1 MLKTQAWQ
9 PLNISSSH
17 SLPYGSTIFLDFQA
31 ETIFPSSCLQPTAGP
46 SANSAAP
53 TLTLFRLNAAFLAP
67 FSTQNKPARPRLT
80 WTHSP
85 STGLRVCAHLPL
97 VSSQQCSQSDSFRR
111 LSSTQNPLMAPIP
124 VGVKP
129 TALTGIHVAPS
140 EEPLAVPLTSTSA
153 AFPSLSS
160 LKPHS
165 PSCCSSR
172 TQTFLQPQ
180 GLCIGSPTTQ
190 CTTPG

>member
-1 MLKTQAWQ
+1 MLTA
-9 PLNISSSH
+9 H
-17 SLPYGSTIFLDFQA
+17 SRSVSKLCCPYLDTVQA
-31 ETIFPSSCLQPTAGP
+31 ECFSP
-46 SANSAAP
+46 
-53 TLTLFRLNAAFLAP
+53 AP

-85 STGLRVCAHLPL
+85 STGLCACAHLPL
-97 VSSQQCSQSDSFRR
+97 VSFQQCSQSDSFRR

-140 EEPLAVPLTSTSA
+140 EGPLAVPLASTSA

-165 PSCCSSR
+165 PSYCSSR
-172 TQTFLQPQ
+172 TQTFLQPW

-190 CTTPG
+190 CTTPRESSKFQDGPCLPQT